1 MANAK
6 LHIICG
12 NCGQNDM
19 FDYEIV
25 NEIDDDTNEP
35 YQYVS
40 ICCNNCHTLH
50 DLDNNAK
57 QITNETNG

>member
-19 FDYEIV
+19 FDYKIV
-25 NEIDDDTNEP
+25 SDIDDDTNEE
-35 YQYVS
+35 YQTVY
-40 ICCNNCHTLH
+40 IGCNNCNTLH
-50 DLDNNAK
+50 VLDDNAK
-57 QITNETNG
+57 QK

>member
-12 NCGQNDM
+12 NCGQNNM

-25 NEIDDDTNEP
+25 EEINDDTNEP
-35 YQYVS
+35 YQTVY
-40 ICCNNCHTLH
+40 IGCNNCHTLH
-50 DLDNNAK
+50 DLEDNAK
-57 QITNETNG
+57 PRE

>member
-19 FDYEIV
+19 FDFKVSIELNDV
-25 NEIDDDTNEP
+25 TNKKEDRV
-35 YQYVS
+35 Y

-50 DLDNNAK
+50 DLEDNAEPRK
-57 QITNETNG
+57 DK

>member
-19 FDYEIV
+19 FDYEIET
-25 NEIDDDTNEP
+25 EIDDDTNEE
-35 YQYVS
+35 YQVVY
-40 ICCNNCHTLH
+40 IGCNNCNTLH
-50 DLDNNAK
+50 NLDNNAEFK
-57 QITNETNG
+57 NK

>member
-1 MANAK
+1 MAHAK

-19 FDYEIV
+19 FSYEIV
-25 NEIDDDTNEP
+25 DEINDDIEEP
-35 YQYVS
+35 YQRVS

-50 DLDNNAK
+50 DLDDNAEQRK
-57 QITNETNG
+57 SE

>member
-19 FDYEIV
+19 FGYEIV
-25 NEIDDDTNEP
+25 EEISDDTNLP
-35 YQYVS
+35 YNRVLIY
-40 ICCNNCHTLH
+40 CNNCNTLH
-50 DLDNNAK
+50 DLENNANR
-57 QITNETNG
+57 TE